1 MKTEL
6 GRSKRTKA
14 CVLVGETALNRHL
27 PQLIEHLIGLG
38 TSPEVA
44 VDLMSKIADSWQLSL
59 GQMREGAR
67 LYSSRT
73 AKRDEDTVTPETTM
87 TLGQFKQ
94 VMEQTFELALAANSS

>member
-1 MKTEL
+1 
-6 GRSKRTKA
+6 
-14 CVLVGETALNRHL
+14 
-27 PQLIEHLIGLG
+27 
-38 TSPEVA
+38 
-44 VDLMSKIADSWQLSL
+44 MSKIADSWQLSL